1 MLAESDYFNSMA
13 TDRSVDVQSTVAV
26 GYPQVTE
33 VAQVN
38 PSRIIKAH
46 WQEAEAQEDKQD
58 EHNSGH
64 FDVHQSKKCR
74 LYINESID

>member
-1 MLAESDYFNSMA
+1 MSQFFPNFDATNSRLTVSDALNY
-13 TDRSVDVQSTVAV
+13 AV

-38 PSRIIKAH
+38 PSRIIKAN

-64 FDVHQSKKCR
+64 FDVHQSK
-74 LYINESID
+74 NVDFT